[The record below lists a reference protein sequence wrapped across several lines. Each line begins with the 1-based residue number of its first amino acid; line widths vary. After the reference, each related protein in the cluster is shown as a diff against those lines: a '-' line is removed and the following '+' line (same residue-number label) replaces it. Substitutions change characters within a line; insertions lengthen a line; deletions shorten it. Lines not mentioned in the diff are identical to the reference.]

1 LKLSEKEKKLQSGMQ
16 LRLYHFKGARNKR
29 DIALKAEAEAAMEK
43 LAAGFE
49 NRKWFALPIHS
60 KRR

>member
-1 LKLSEKEKKLQSGMQ
+1 VGQ

-49 NRKWFALPIHS
+49 KQKVVCVTNSF

>member
-1 LKLSEKEKKLQSGMQ
+1 
-16 LRLYHFKGARNKR
+16 
-29 DIALKAEAEAAMEK
+29 MEK

-60 KRR
+60 KRKVKKAESGKQLFIMKVH

>member
-1 LKLSEKEKKLQSGMQ
+1 
-16 LRLYHFKGARNKR
+16 
-29 DIALKAEAEAAMEK
+29 MEK

-60 KRR
+60 RGEGKRQKAENSGCSL

>member
-1 LKLSEKEKKLQSGMQ
+1 VIL
-16 LRLYHFKGARNKR
+16 
-29 DIALKAEAEAAMEK
+29 LKAEAEAAMEK

-60 KRR
+60 KR